1 MRKQEI
7 HPRTV
12 VVNKAQKHH
21 SKKTRLEALAWLM
34 ERFPEAFDN
43 RLKIRPLKI
52 GIMED
57 ILAFTEE
64 AQASGVSRTKLRE
77 AVVLFTRRVDYL
89 TCLKAREVRVD
100 LQGNP
105 IAEVTEDE
113 AYRASMKIKKRVE
126 KAARNAR
133 KNLAGK
139 VASYYQ
145 TQQNKPP
152 QTKQPTYY
160 AEKPASSHTYHDNY
174 ELNDPYMDRERPYS
188 VPAASPKAPVVVRHK
203 GARTYDSDAVARLR
217 EKLGLGAKVEE
228 KEEQ

>member
-12 VVNKAQKHH
+12 VVNKAQKHY
-21 SKKTRLEALAWLM
+21 SKKTRLEALTWVM

-52 GIMED
+52 CIMED

-64 AQASGVSRTKLRE
+64 AQACGVSRTKLRE

-89 TCLKAREVRVD
+89 TCLKAREIRVD

-145 TQQNKPP
+145 TQNKPQ
-152 QTKQPTYY
+152 QTKQPAYY

-174 ELNDPYMDRERPYS
+174 DLSDPYMDRERPYS
-188 VPAASPKAPVVVRHK
+188 VPAPSSKAPVVVRHK

-217 EKLGLGAKVEE
+217 EKLGLSSTKVEE